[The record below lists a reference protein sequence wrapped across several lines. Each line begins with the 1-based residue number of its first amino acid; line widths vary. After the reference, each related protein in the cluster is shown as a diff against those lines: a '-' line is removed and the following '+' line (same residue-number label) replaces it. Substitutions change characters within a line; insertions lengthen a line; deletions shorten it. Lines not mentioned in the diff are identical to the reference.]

1 MDTLA
6 AFRLLKGMDPITKK
20 VLAYGIKKQ
29 DTNLVSTFMNALGLE
44 PKTPQEVTDFI
55 REAGSLLHG
64 ESRVEK
70 HEEWKAR
77 DNDHKQRKEDMAMIR
92 NIMVDSPQK
101 LALKTLASA
110 VGEGFNAAGDIA
122 ANNGNRLAAAVLAA
136 SRNNTDTQDAKYGKT
151 LEDKAS
157 EAWAQNRIRKGENL
171 GRGLHAVGNVINK
184 ALGTY
189 NIQDDTAKS
198 MQAGR
203 MMGGT
208 PGTLYQMI
216 ASNNARTRH
225 LGL

>member
-1 MDTLA
+1 MAVPIAFIAGLIKDLSPVERMLLSHA
-6 AFRLLKGMDPITKK
+6 AKTGAKNLIKSFAQEKGYAKITDDEVDELSNTIDEYSNAEKK
-20 VLAYGIKKQ
+20 AQAHLDWNDRKK
-29 DTNLVSTFMNALGLE
+29 
-44 PKTPQEVTDFI
+44 
-55 REAGSLLHG
+55 
-64 ESRVEK
+64 
-70 HEEWKAR
+70 
-77 DNDHKQRKEDMAMIR
+77 RKEDMRMIR

-101 LALKTLASA
+101 LALKTLVSGL
-110 VGEGFNAAGDIA
+110 GEGFNAAGDIA
-122 ANNGNRLAAAVLAA
+122 ANNGNRLAAAILTGRRSGSDAQEA
-136 SRNNTDTQDAKYGKT
+136 RFGKSLGDKSR
-151 LEDKAS
+151 
-157 EAWAQNRIRKGENL
+157 EAWAQNRIRKSENL
-171 GRGLHAVGNVINK
+171 GRGLHAVGNVLNK

>member
-1 MDTLA
+1 MDLIA
-6 AFRLLKGMDPITKK
+6 AAELLKGLGPIEKK
-20 VLAYGIKKQ
+20 VLAYAIKRQ
-29 DTNLVSTFMNALGLE
+29 DTGLVQTIMNGMGLN
-44 PKTPQEVTDFI
+44 PKTPQDIGDFADA
-55 REAGSLLHG
+55 AGGFLNS
-64 ESRVEK
+64 ENKIEK
-70 HEEWKAR
+70 HEEWKER
-77 DNDHKQRKEDMAMIR
+77 KRRKEDMKMIR
-92 NIMVDSPQK
+92 SIMVDSPQK
-101 LALKTLASA
+101 LALKTLVSA
-110 VGEGFNAAGDIA
+110 AGEGFNAAGDMA
-122 ANNGNRLAAAVLAA
+122 ANNSNRLAAAILAGRRSGSDA
-136 SRNNTDTQDAKYGKT
+136 QEARFGKSLGDKSR
-151 LEDKAS
+151 

-171 GRGLHAVGNVINK
+171 GRGLHAVGNVLNK